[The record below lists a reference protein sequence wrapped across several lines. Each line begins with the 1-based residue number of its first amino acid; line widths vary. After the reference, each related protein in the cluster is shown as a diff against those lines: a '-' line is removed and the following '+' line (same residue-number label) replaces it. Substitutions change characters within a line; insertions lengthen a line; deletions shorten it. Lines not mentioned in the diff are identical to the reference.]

1 MIRLF
6 RLTLLSILALSGLL
20 DASPGDAAEAFT
32 VVQRD
37 EIVRILRNALVADP
51 SILRDAVAAMQTAE
65 KQHQDEDA
73 RARVAA
79 NAAKLIEPND
89 PVAGNPHGDVTIVEF
104 FDVRCPYCKRM
115 EQPMTD
121 LLSGDRRVR
130 LVYKDLPV
138 LGPASVLGAKAL
150 LAAQKQGHY
159 DRLRDALMHTDVP
172 ITMESI
178 RSEAQRIGLDWAQLA
193 KGMQDPEIDA
203 RLQSNLKLAASL
215 GIQGTPAFVIGG
227 ELLPGAVDF
236 NELQRAVAA
245 ARIASK

>member
-6 RLTLLSILALSGLL
+6 QLVLLPILALGGLV
-20 DASPGDAAEAFT
+20 DANPGHAADAFSPA
-32 VVQRD
+32 QRV
-37 EIVRILRNALVADP
+37 EIVRILRDALVADP

-65 KQHQDEDA
+65 KQRQDEDA

-79 NAAKLIEPND
+79 NAAKLIEPTD
-89 PVAGNPHGDVTIVEF
+89 PGAGNPQGDVTIVEF

-138 LGPASVLGAKAL
+138 LGPASVIGAKAL

-172 ITMESI
+172 ITLESI
-178 RSEAQRIGLDWAQLA
+178 RSEAQKLGLDWAQLA
-193 KGMQDPEIDA
+193 KDMEDPEIEA

-227 ELLPGAVDF
+227 ELLPGAVDL
-236 NELQRAVAA
+236 NELQRAVGA
-245 ARIASK
+245 ARMVSK